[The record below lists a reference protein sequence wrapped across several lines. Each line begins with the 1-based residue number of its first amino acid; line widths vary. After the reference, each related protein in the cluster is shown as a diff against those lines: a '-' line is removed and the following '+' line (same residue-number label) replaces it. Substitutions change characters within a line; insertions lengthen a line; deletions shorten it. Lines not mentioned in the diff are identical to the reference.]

1 MTNHEKA
8 LKTYQEL
15 QKRKADKVRKEKKLN
30 ADIYYFNQDTFFK
43 CLSRRHD
50 LAAYR

>member
-1 MTNHEKA
+1 MNNHEKA

-15 QKRKADKVRKEKKLN
+15 QKRKSKKAKKLN
-30 ADIYYFNQDTFFK
+30 SDICNFRQDSFYK

-50 LAAYR
+50 LIVYR